1 MSIQAQHLTKRFVAG
16 NLPAVHDVSFSAP
29 DGAITALLGPS
40 GSGKT
45 TVLRML
51 AGLEEPDGGTILID
65 DDDCTHVPARERG
78 VGFVFQGYAL
88 FHHLSVADNIAFGL
102 AVRGGTRREIAARV
116 DELLELVQLTD
127 LCDRYPAQLSGGQQ
141 QRVAFARALAPWPRL
156 LLLDEPFGALD
167 ARVRAELREWLQR
180 LHDETR
186 VTTLLVTHDQEEAL
200 ELAQHVVLMREGRVE
215 QSGSPAAIYDHPATP
230 FVASFVGG
238 GSVLRGRVERGYAR
252 LGEAALAVR
261 APSGLAE
268 GAAVR
273 AFVRPHDVRLCAL
286 DGSQRGEQSVEA
298 HVVRLIRIGGWVRV
312 EVRLES
318 GDTLMV
324 QLGPAELETLV
335 VRAGDRVLV
344 EVRTASV
351 FVEET
356 VQKGHGAATPEAHG
370 PATP

>member
-1 MSIQAQHLTKRFVAG
+1 MSIQALHLTKRFTLG
-16 NLPAVHDVSFSAP
+16 GLPAVHDVSFTAP
-29 DGAITALLGPS
+29 DGALTALLGPS

-51 AGLEEPDGGTILID
+51 AGLEVPDGGTIVID
-65 DDDCTHVPARERG
+65 DDDCTRVPARERG

-102 AVRGGTRREIAARV
+102 AVRRTSRRELAARV
-116 DELLELVQLTD
+116 DELLDLVQLTD
-127 LCDRYPAQLSGGQQ
+127 LRDRYPAQLSGGQQ

-180 LHDETR
+180 LHEETR

-252 LGEAALAVR
+252 LGEAALPVR
-261 APSGLAE
+261 APSGVAE

-273 AFVRPHDVRLCAL
+273 AFVRPHDVRLWAPHVS
-286 DGSQRGEQSVEA
+286 DGQNSSRPCEQAVEA
-298 HVVRLIRIGGWVRV
+298 HIMRLIRVGGWVRADL
-312 EVRLES
+312 RLAS
-318 GDTLMV
+318 GDTLTV

-335 VRAGDRVLV
+335 VQAGDRVLV

-351 FVEET
+351 FVEE
-356 VQKGHGAATPEAHG
+356 AAP
-370 PATP
+370 